1 MEKTNP
7 EPIIALG
14 RLVATPGALA
24 ALTATGTHPLE
35 LLSRHACGD
44 WGVLCAE
51 DRRANDC
58 AVAEGERILSAYRL
72 LDGTKLWVI
81 TEWDRSATTILRPDE
96 Y

>member
-1 MEKTNP
+1 MSRPVRRGAVGKG
-7 EPIIALG
+7 AGVKAGHLAS
-14 RLVATPGALA
+14 RLPN
-24 ALTATGTHPLE
+24 
-35 LLSRHACGD
+35 
-44 WGVLCAE
+44 VLCAE